1 MKKLFLLIGLVVFL
15 NATNLFAKEK
25 DEEPI
30 DIEDVKK
37 PISSDHPPL
46 ANLPCDHSIT
56 QRTLTYSNHLA

>member
-37 PISSDHPPL
+37 PIS
-46 ANLPCDHSIT
+46 NF
-56 QRTLTYSNHLA
+56 